1 MLLLYLGDKVVKKI
15 IKGCIVILCMV
26 IIFSFSMDN
35 SSESTRKSEG
45 VILEVT
51 SFLGFDLTNQQQQ
64 HIVELFFVPVRK
76 AAHFFIYFVLGITLI
91 SFLRE
96 FSIPIRKLILL
107 SIFLAF
113 LYACSDEAH
122 QLFVA
127 GRSGQVSDVLLDTI
141 GASVGVGLYYLLF
154 RKKLK
159 EIDYE
164 QKERIG

>member
-1 MLLLYLGDKVVKKI
+1 MLLLYLGDKVVKKVV
-15 IKGCIVILCMV
+15 KGCIVILCMV

-35 SSESTRKSEG
+35 SQESTRKSEG
-45 VILEVT
+45 VILEVA
-51 SFLGFDLTNQQQQ
+51 SFLDFDLTSRQQQY
-64 HIVELFFVPVRK
+64 IIELFFVPVRK
-76 AAHFFIYFVLGITLI
+76 AAHFFIYLVLGVTLI

-96 FSIPIRKLILL
+96 FSIPIHKLILL

-113 LYACSDEAH
+113 LYACSDEVH

-141 GASVGVGLYYLLF
+141 GASVGVGGYYLLF

-159 EIDYE
+159 EIGYE

>member
-51 SFLGFDLTNQQQQ
+51 SFLGFDLTSQQQQ

-96 FSIPIRKLILL
+96 FSIPIRKLIL
-107 SIFLAF
+107 FLAF
-113 LYACSDEAH
+113 LYACSDEVH